1 MNHIIESREQKQ
13 ALARREYIQ
22 PRTLEQ
28 GEKQDMGIE
37 RGLRQSEG
45 VDEKEQL
52 RIEDLGMDVGVG
64 VDRVRRRSIE
74 LPSYREALK
83 EI

>member
-1 MNHIIESREQKQ
+1 
-13 ALARREYIQ
+13 
-22 PRTLEQ
+22 
-28 GEKQDMGIE
+28 MGIE